1 MLNKF
6 DVALCA
12 LLVFALSGCSGDAE
26 PTVVSDNETE
36 VSAPESKMTL
46 VGDVSS
52 RYHNGNFVVWTPKE
66 GGSSG
71 AMMVASVPASKSGTD
86 RQEAPKRDPIYDT
99 LDVVAEAPIAADGTF
114 SLSVDV
120 DEPKEVFF
128 YVLDATSESGGRMGA
143 VKGQNFVLEPGAL
156 SLKMD
161 DRSRFVI
168 DGGKYNDIVFNS
180 WRKSEK
186 YLAVRDE
193 YRKLLKAVEGE
204 TEEERR
210 SRIDRMMEKQSEVF
224 DLEGEGRAQV
234 AMNHPDPLARK
245 LTIQTAW
252 LIGPWVLESLRSLAQ
267 LTPDDPWV
275 ISKLASAEES
285 AAKRAAERK
294 IAVGTEILDFSAET
308 LSGETVLL
316 SDVRADSE
324 VVLLEFWASWCG
336 PCISEI
342 PHMKEAYAT
351 YKEKGFEIVSFTIDD
366 TREDWV
372 EASDEHELPWLNL
385 GMGPAEEAPVMYNVT
400 GVPKNYLIES
410 STGAIL
416 AKDLRGHKLDEE
428 LKERFL

>member
-1 MLNKF
+1 MLNKS
-6 DVALCA
+6 VGALCA
-12 LLVFALSGCSGDAE
+12 LLVFALSGCSEGTE
-26 PTVVSDNETE
+26 PAGVDDSETAVS
-36 VSAPESKMTL
+36 SPESKMTL

-52 RYHNGNFVVWTPKE
+52 TYRNGNFVVWTPKE

-71 AMMVASVPASKSGTD
+71 AMMVASTPATKSGTEK
-86 RQEAPKRDPIYDT
+86 QEPPERDPIYDT

-128 YVLDATSESGGRMGA
+128 YVLDATSESGGRMA
-143 VKGQNFVLEPGAL
+143 PVKGQNFVLEPGEL
-156 SLKMD
+156 SLHMD
-161 DRSRFVI
+161 ERSRFVI
-168 DGGKYNDIVFNS
+168 DGGKYNDIVYNS
-180 WRKSEK
+180 WRKSEN

-193 YRKLLKAVEGE
+193 YRQLLSAVEGE

-210 SRIDRMMEKQSEVF
+210 ARIDRRMEKQSEMF
-224 DLEGEGRAQV
+224 DLEGEGRAQI
-234 AMNHPDPLARK
+234 ALNHPDPLARK

-252 LIGPWVLESLRSLAQ
+252 LHGPWVLESLRGLAQ
-267 LTPDDPWV
+267 LTPDDPWAT
-275 ISKLASAEES
+275 SKLASAEES

-294 IAVGTEILDFSAET
+294 IAIGTEILDFSAET

-351 YKEKGFEIVSFTIDD
+351 YKEKGFEIVSFTIDES
-366 TREDWV
+366 REDWV

-385 GMGPAEEAPVMYNVT
+385 GMGPEAEAPVMYNVT

-416 AKDLRGHKLDEE
+416 AKDLRGHKLDEQ
-428 LKERFL
+428 LKERFP